1 MEIKIVT
8 SCKEDKE
15 KVIYHLEQFC
25 KENYRQAKIFIDDKL
40 EYEFDWRGEDEK

>member
-1 MEIKIVT
+1 MIIKIET

-15 KVIYHLEQFC
+15 KVIYHIANFC
-25 KENYRQAKIFIDDKL
+25 KENFRQAKIFINDKL